1 MADWPPS
8 LKPIGKYLARAKE
21 VQNVNPLVSYYCRY
35 YSLLRAIELRDTSD
49 NKANNFVTNL
59 LEKCEAEKTAI
70 GYDDG
75 SHRGQVEEFALEQ
88 FYKAD
93 EQDRAG
99 NATRATAT
107 TFYASMC
114 FLEVCSV
121 FGSLPADLEEK
132 LRYAK
137 WKAADIIKALRE
149 GRKPEPGAPGEAE
162 SERQRLAEQQQQ
174 QPQEQPEQQEEQRE
188 EQQEEQQEEPE
199 QPNQDEERAT
209 NLQTAEQLFYP
220 RTAADAPV
228 PPAPPMRDYD
238 SDAYNQP
245 YPAHLAS
252 GYKGLPDV
260 APPYPTSEEPSPLP
274 TRDESSPLYPSFPTA
289 STPTDPYATREE
301 QKPSTPEVAAPPIP
315 SLALPGQEAQR
326 FPKRIAAY
334 RAPANVANAARE
346 INNAPIGAVRRE
358 RRAELTVP
366 QRPAPTTPGTASG
379 TPVEVRATGVEV
391 QSREVSMTREVK
403 VKKAYKPRIED
414 TQEAQRLCRYASSA
428 LDFQDFKTAVANLER
443 ALKLLT
449 GS

>member
-49 NKANNFVTNL
+49 TKANNFVTNL

-75 SHRGQVEEFALEQ
+75 SHRAQVEEFALEQ

-93 EQDRAG
+93 EEDRAG
-99 NATRATAT
+99 NATKATAT

-149 GRKPEPGAPGEAE
+149 GRKPQPGAPGEAE
-162 SERQRLAEQQQQ
+162 AERQRLAEQQ
-174 QPQEQPEQQEEQRE
+174 PEQRNEKPERQVDQQEEELQ
-188 EQQEEQQEEPE
+188 P
-199 QPNQDEERAT
+199 PNQDEERST
-209 NLQTAEQLFYP
+209 NLQTAEQQMP
-220 RTAADAPV
+220 PEATADEAV

-238 SDAYNQP
+238 SDAYNHP
-245 YPAHLAS
+245 YPAHP
-252 GYKGLPDV
+252 GPQYRGFPDV
-260 APPYPTSEEPSPLP
+260 APPYPTSDEPSPLP
-274 TRDESSPLYPSFPTA
+274 TRDESSPLYPSLLPA
-289 STPTDPYATREE
+289 STPSDPYATREE
-301 QKPSTPEVAAPPIP
+301 QTPSAPEMAPPPIP
-315 SLALPGQEAQR
+315 SLALPGQEAQP
-326 FPKRIAAY
+326 FAKRTTAY
-334 RAPANVANAARE
+334 RSPANVANE
-346 INNAPIGAVRRE
+346 TGGTTNAPVGAARRE
-358 RRAELTVP
+358 RRAELTIP
-366 QRPAPTTPGTASG
+366 QRPAPRTPGMAGGTAAEVRASG
-379 TPVEVRATGVEV
+379 VEVR
-391 QSREVSMTREVK
+391 SREVTVTREVK
-403 VKKAYKPRIED
+403 VQKAYKPRIED
-414 TQEAQRLCRYASSA
+414 TQEAQRLCKYASSA
-428 LDFQDFKTAVANLER
+428 LDFQDLKTAVSNLER